1 MAATLHRML
10 EEYISWRRGSQGL
23 ADDATDAVIDA
34 HEDMRLSLLRSLEA
48 PTITDITASRN
59 LAANRATASIWASA
73 THPAE
78 VAQLSYAFRQGST
91 TNIYGQGELYGSG
104 RSRKFTLHA
113 VANPENQT
121 TQDWS
126 VFVRAR
132 G

>member
-59 LAANRATASIWASA
+59 LAANRATASTWAPA
-73 THPAE
+73 THPEE
-78 VAQLSYAFRQGST
+78 VAQLSYAFRQGSA
-91 TNIYGQGELYGSG
+91 TNIYGQGDLYGSG
-104 RSRKFTLHA
+104 LWRIVPLHPY
-113 VANPENQT
+113 ANT
-121 TQDWS
+121 DS
-126 VFVRAR
+126 
-132 G
+132 